1 MRRTSCWLTVAMAL
15 SGGCYEGVS
24 VEADDLVG
32 LDDAPGDSGADDG
45 DDTSPGDDEPGD
57 GDGPEASCVDG
68 VGPVGATPLRR
79 LSVDEYNA
87 TVEALL
93 GDDSAPAH
101 AFVADEV
108 RGGFPNNATAADALQ
123 IDQYRAAAAALAETA
138 ANNRFDEWIECDRN
152 DESCARTF
160 IADFGRRAFRRP
172 LEAVETDDYAAL
184 YLELRSGS
192 DGTVALRHVV
202 ETMLM
207 SPNFLYH
214 VELGRPD
221 ETGSVVRLTSYEVA
235 SRLSYFLWGTM
246 PDPSL
251 MDLAATDAL
260 ASSEAIEA
268 QVERMLDDPRAEA
281 GVARFGRHWLELGHL
296 DEVERDPTLFP
307 DWTPE
312 ILDAMADEADA
323 FIVDTWLGGGDLQ
336 ALFTG
341 TNSYV
346 ESPALAEL
354 YGVDVEADTLHAGER
369 VGILTLGAFLAS
381 HSYPTENSWVHRGL
395 FVRTRLLC
403 GDMPPPPPDLEF
415 PDEINDPNRMT
426 NPDCAGCHT
435 LIDPIGQ
442 AFDAYDPTGRF
453 VGPHLE
459 GEVAASTVGAFESIP
474 DLGRKMVDDG
484 QAQACLVDQVGQFA
498 LGRALEEFDPCSRE
512 EILERF
518 ADSGHDLRA
527 LMGAIA
533 SSQAFMML
541 NRGNE

>member
-1 MRRTSCWLTVAMAL
+1 MRRTSYWLTVAIAL
-15 SGGCYEGVS
+15 TGGCYEGVS
-24 VEADDLVG
+24 VPADDLAG
-32 LDDAPGDSGADDG
+32 PGDGAAESGAGDDDSSPDG
-45 DDTSPGDDEPGD
+45 DTPGDDD
-57 GDGPEASCVDG
+57 TPEASCVDG

-93 GDDSAPAH
+93 GDDSDPAH
-101 AFVADEV
+101 DFVADEV

-123 IDQYRAAAAALAETA
+123 IDQYRAAAADLAETA
-138 ANNRFDEWIECDRN
+138 AAERFDAWIECDRD
-152 DESCARTF
+152 DEECARSF
-160 IADFGRRAFRRP
+160 IADFGGRAFRRP
-172 LEAVETDDYAAL
+172 LEAVEIEEYVDL

-192 DGTVALRHVV
+192 DGTVGLQHVV

-214 VELGRPD
+214 VELGRTD
-221 ETGSVVRLTSYEVA
+221 EVGSVVRLTSWEVA

-246 PDPSL
+246 PDSSL
-251 MDLAATDAL
+251 MDLAAADAL
-260 ASSEAIEA
+260 ADADAIEV

-281 GVARFGRHWLELGHL
+281 GIARFGKHWLELGHL
-296 DEVERDPTLFP
+296 DEVERDPVLFP
-307 DWTPE
+307 QWNPE
-312 ILDAMADEADA
+312 LLDAMADEANA
-323 FIVDTWLGGGDLQ
+323 FIVDTWLGGDLR

-341 TNSYV
+341 TDAYV

-354 YGVDVEADTLHAGER
+354 YGIDAADGALDPEER
-369 VGILTLGAFLAS
+369 SGILTLGAFLTS
-381 HSYPTENSWVHRGL
+381 HAYPTENSWVHRGL

-403 GDMPPPPPDLEF
+403 GEMPPPPADLEF

-453 VGPHLE
+453 VGPHRS

-474 DLGRKMVDDG
+474 ELGRKMVDDG

-512 EILERF
+512 AILERF
-518 ADSGHDLRA
+518 AESGHDLRA

-533 SSQAFMML
+533 TSQAFVML

>member
-1 MRRTSCWLTVAMAL
+1 MLRTSCWLTVAMAL
-15 SGGCYEGVS
+15 TGGCYEGVS
-24 VEADDLVG
+24 VEAGDLVG
-32 LDDAPGDSGADDG
+32 LDDDIADSGSDD
-45 DDTSPGDDEPGD
+45 DDMPPGDDEPGG
-57 GDGPEASCVDG
+57 GDGPEVSCIDG

-87 TVEALL
+87 TVEGLL
-93 GDDSAPAH
+93 EDDSAPAH
-101 AFVADEV
+101 TFVADEF

-138 ANNRFDEWIECDRN
+138 ANTRFDAWIECDRN

-172 LEAVETDDYAAL
+172 LETVEADDYAEL

-221 ETGSVVRLTSYEVA
+221 EVGPVVRLTSYEVA

-246 PDPSL
+246 PDRSL
-251 MDLAATDAL
+251 MDLADADAL
-260 ASSEAIEA
+260 ATSGQIEA
-268 QVERMLDDPRAEA
+268 QVERMLDDPRAEV
-281 GVARFGRHWLELGHL
+281 GIARFGRHWLELGHL
-296 DEVERDPTLFP
+296 DEVERDSKMFP

-312 ILDAMADEADA
+312 LLDAMADEADA
-323 FIVDTWLGGGDLQ
+323 FVVGTWLGGGDLS

-341 TNSYV
+341 THSYV
-346 ESPALAEL
+346 DSPALAEL
-354 YGVDVEADTLHAGER
+354 YGIDVEAESLDAGER
-369 VGILTLGAFLAS
+369 SGILTLGAFLTS
-381 HSYPTENSWVHRGL
+381 HAYATENSWVHRGL
-395 FVRTRLLC
+395 FVRARLLC
-403 GDMPPPPPDLEF
+403 GDMPPPPADVKF
-415 PDEINDPNRMT
+415 PENNDPNRVT
-426 NPDCAGCHT
+426 NADCAGCHT

-453 VGPHLE
+453 VGPHLP
-459 GEVAASTVGAFESIP
+459 GEAAASTVGLFDSIP
-474 DLGRKMVDDG
+474 GLGRKMVEDV
-484 QAQACLVDQVGQFA
+484 QVQACLVEQVGQYA

-518 ADSGHDLRA
+518 SDSGYDLRA
-527 LMGAIA
+527 LMAAIA
-533 SSQAFMML
+533 SSQAFIML